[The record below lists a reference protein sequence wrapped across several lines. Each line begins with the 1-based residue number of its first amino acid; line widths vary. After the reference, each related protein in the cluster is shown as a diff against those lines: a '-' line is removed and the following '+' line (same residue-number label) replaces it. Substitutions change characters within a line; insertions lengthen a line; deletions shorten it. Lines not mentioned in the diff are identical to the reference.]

1 MLTTEENL
9 RPSSLKD
16 IAAKMLTAAR
26 TAPKARGIDNLV
38 LAVATGETIR
48 LISDKMKE
56 IGNSKE
62 NYKFF
67 LRDAEN
73 ILNAE
78 AVVLIASKVK
88 ANGLNCGLCGYAN
101 CAEKNQVPKAP
112 CAFNTNDLGI
122 AIGSAVS
129 IAADNRADNRIMFSV
144 GIAVRALRLMG
155 DEAAIIFGI
164 PLSASGKSPFFDR
177 NFPK

>member
-1 MLTTEENL
+1 MITTEENL
-9 RPSSLKD
+9 RTSSLKEV
-16 IAAKMLTAAR
+16 AASMLLAAR

-48 LISDKMKE
+48 LISDKLKE
-56 IGNSKE
+56 LAYGKDNLQ
-62 NYKFF
+62 FF
-67 LRDAEN
+67 IRDADN

-78 AVVLIASKVK
+78 AIVLIATKIK
-88 ANGLNCGLCGYAN
+88 TNGLNCGLCGYST
-101 CAEKNQVPKAP
+101 CDEKNEVKMAP
-112 CAFNTNDLGI
+112 CAFNTNDMGI

-129 IAADNRADNRIMFSV
+129 IAADHRVDNRVMFSI
-144 GIAVRALRLMG
+144 GIAVRELNLLG

-177 NFPK
+177 KTL